1 MLLKKNYKILKNF
14 CIKNNF
20 QNFVCMISLHCPF
33 MWNFKV
39 SGLIE
44 LHRSR
49 AGDRNWGTGQEEI
62 ESVEKVYKFG
72 SE

>member
-1 MLLKKNYKILKNF
+1 
-14 CIKNNF
+14 
-20 QNFVCMISLHCPF
+20 MISLHCPF